1 MDNEKYYE
9 SFDWSSFKDSSSNF
23 KIIAQLIPEDVNSI
37 LDIGCGN
44 GLITNELAKKYQVVG
59 VDRSKAAL
67 EFVKGDKIE
76 ASCDS
81 VPVED
86 QSFDMVLSSEL
97 LEHLDAPTFEKTIK
111 ELERISKKYILVGVP
126 NQESLIKGLTV
137 CPECKTQFH
146 NCYHQQ
152 SFNSVKIENL
162 FNNYNLVQAIEC
174 GIQVRSY
181 SNFLYSIKKRI
192 VPSKYVEPYYWTHKK
207 RHQPF
212 CPKCEKQLKMPVN
225 FNFLSFF
232 IDSLNSLISKKKKF
246 HLIALLEK
254 KN

>member
-1 MDNEKYYE
+1 
-9 SFDWSSFKDSSSNF
+9 
-23 KIIAQLIPEDVNSI
+23 
-37 LDIGCGN
+37 
-44 GLITNELAKKYQVVG
+44 
-59 VDRSKAAL
+59 
-67 EFVKGDKIE
+67 
-76 ASCDS
+76 
-81 VPVED
+81 
-86 QSFDMVLSSEL
+86 MVLSSEL

-181 SNFLYSIKKRI
+181 SNFLYGIKKRL

-225 FNFLSFF
+225 FYLFSFL